1 MQRIL
6 ASLGVL
12 AIFGVTFALPLYVA
26 LTLCAMPCCHHGG
39 AGAGMTS
46 GGMAGCATA
55 PCSIRSDE
63 ATAPATTTSP
73 VRATAA
79 ALVVVAHCGVR
90 PSCPRTDSGGVAAAL
105 HIAVPSS
112 VLRI

>member
-6 ASLGVL
+6 AACGVL
-12 AIFGVTFALPLYVA
+12 GLFGVMFALPLYVA

-39 AGAGMTS
+39 GVAMTS
-46 GGMAGCATA
+46 DMTGCATT

-63 ATAPATTTSP
+63 VSAPATTTSHARTDAVAAP
-73 VRATAA
+73 IAT
-79 ALVVVAHCGVR
+79 VERGAHR
-90 PSCPRTDSGGVAAAL
+90 QCPRSDSGGVAAAV